1 MNKSKLVDEF
11 LDYII
16 VERGLSE
23 NTIKAYS
30 TDLSKF
36 VKYLDF
42 LNLSLEGIKRRD
54 IESFILYLKDK
65 KLNPSSIYR
74 MIATIKSFYKYLITH
89 GHLNKNPIKI
99 VQFPKLWKKLPEVL
113 SLSEVENLLNRPN
126 IKDIMG
132 LRDKAILE
140 LMYATG
146 MRVSELIKLELNSID
161 LDLGIVRCEGKGNKE
176 RILPLGSKASQIL
189 LKYLGR
195 SRPQLGKSNTSTNLF
210 LTRLGKGISRQSAW
224 KIIKKYTSNCKIKK
238 NVTPHT
244 FRHSFATHMLERGA
258 DLRIVQ
264 ELLGH
269 ADISTTQVYTHMNR
283 DRLKALHKK
292 YHPRG

>member
-16 VERGLSE
+16 VERGLSK

-30 TDLSKF
+30 ADLSKF
-36 VKYLDF
+36 VGYLDF
-42 LNLSLEGIKRRD
+42 LNLSLGKIKRRD

-65 KLNPSSIYR
+65 KLKPSSIYR
-74 MIATIKSFYKYLITH
+74 MIATIKSFYKYLIAH

-113 SLSEVENLLNRPN
+113 SLSEVENLLNGPN
-126 IKDIMG
+126 IKDIIG

-195 SRPQLGKSNTSTNLF
+195 SRPHLGKSNTSANLF

-224 KIIKKYTSNCKIKK
+224 KIIKKYTSSCKIKK